1 MPLKRCN
8 SESQVGWKWG
18 DEGTCYTGPNAK
30 KQAIKQGVAIEGP
43 EKFSEK
49 AIEADLYFE
58 RHEIQIVTDEMQEQG
73 YSYVSQ
79 VALTVA
85 LTAQAEKIGGYPPN
99 CNEGYKASEGR
110 CIPKDSKAV
119 IHQGV
124 AF

>member
-1 MPLKRCN
+1 
-8 SESQVGWKWG
+8 
-18 DEGTCYTGPNAK
+18 
-30 KQAIKQGVAIEGP
+30 
-43 EKFSEK
+43 
-49 AIEADLYFE
+49 
-58 RHEIQIVTDEMQEQG
+58 MQEQG